1 MTEAGILYLC
11 ATPIGNL
18 EDITPRVLR
27 ILSEADIIAAE
38 DTRHTLQLLNHFNI
52 KGHLVR
58 YDEHSKDKNG
68 PKLIAELLDG
78 KNVALVSDAGFP
90 GIADPGEQL
99 AREAIDAGIKVV
111 PLPGANAALCALIAS
126 GLPSSPFFFGGF
138 LPKSKKN
145 RAEQL
150 AAWKNI
156 PSTIIL
162 YEAPHRIKDVLKEIL
177 AAWGDRQLAAARE
190 LTKLHEEFFRGSV
203 TECLAWLEAQPPRG
217 EFCLVIASGLPSS
230 PFFFGGFLP
239 KSKKNRAEQLAAWK
253 NIPSTIILYEAPHRI
268 KDVLKEILAA
278 WGDRQL
284 AAARELT
291 KLHEEFF
298 RGSVTEC
305 LAWLEAQ
312 PPRGEFCLV
321 IAQGEADVQEETQ
334 AADPLDEVKAL
345 IAQGMDKKAALAQ
358 VAKARKVPKRELYNR
373 LLDEE

>member
-217 EFCLVIASGLPSS
+217 RRKHNRLQNGLFVFQRKIQVSGAVVIGKIGN
-230 PFFFGGFLP
+230 F
-239 KSKKNRAEQLAAWK
+239 
-253 NIPSTIILYEAPHRI
+253 
-268 KDVLKEILAA
+268 
-278 WGDRQL
+278 
-284 AAARELT
+284 AARVNVA
-291 KLHEEFF
+291 HAA
-298 RGSVTEC
+298 VT
-305 LAWLEAQ
+305 LNKRLY
-312 PPRGEFCLV
+312 
-321 IAQGEADVQEETQ
+321 
-334 AADPLDEVKAL
+334 
-345 IAQGMDKKAALAQ
+345 KKVDL
-358 VAKARKVPKRELYNR
+358 RNR
-373 LLDEE
+373 